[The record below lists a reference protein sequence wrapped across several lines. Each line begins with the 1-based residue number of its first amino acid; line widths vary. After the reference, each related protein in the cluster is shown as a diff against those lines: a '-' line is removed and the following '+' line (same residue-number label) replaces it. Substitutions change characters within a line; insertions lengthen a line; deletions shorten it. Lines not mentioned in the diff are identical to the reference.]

1 MSKYRITME
10 GKVYEME
17 VELVQEEALPQP
29 AVKSQYKEFKSAS
42 KDPTV
47 RVIDPTAERETVKN
61 TGVVTSP
68 MPGTVIEIRKA
79 TGDKVEKGEIVLILE
94 AMKMENEIKAPKDAT
109 VASVNVNKGESVDT
123 GTVLVTLN

>member
-17 VELVQEEALPQP
+17 VELVKEETVPQP
-29 AVKSQYKEFKSAS
+29 AGKSQYKEFKNAS

-68 MPGTVIEIRKA
+68 MPGTVIEIRKT

-94 AMKMENEIKAPKDAT
+94 AMKMENEITAPVGGEIAQMSVVSGQT
-109 VASVNVNKGESVDT
+109 VAGGEF
-123 GTVLVTLN
+123 LFEIC